1 MILIYAYI
9 NKFKN
14 YTTQEIIFDPRW
26 QINFSNKK
34 LSIQYRGQSSASA
47 VIRGDRKL
55 DNLHIL
61 VGKTGSGKTNLLQM
75 IGAKHDVRYHR
86 KWEGED
92 DSYFLLYSISDTEFF
107 LEICDMEIMQFPKPV
122 ERDDSTIPEPIRE
135 NARRA
140 GTLRTVRFALEKAL
154 NPGETAVRF
163 CAVKE
168 YGYEKGLPELKVRDM
183 AMIMNCYDVHAF
195 IRPPYPDDKEDFTD
209 FRSDWIGRAA
219 FPYQRTSLWQICG
232 YIREYLTSLEP
243 GSGKRQ
249 VSFLLSTHNFADQY
263 PLKLSRAVE
272 KEYWTFYDRLQDE
285 KRAIYDAEARER
297 VRKRKKKKTL
307 TNKQMFIHD
316 LWTDYAKYLRKWV
329 EKIRNF
335 NAEEEP
341 AEDLDAYQ
349 EFMDYYIGKTRRES
363 IDPTVLPDGE
373 KMSIV
378 RRCTWLAEN
387 SMCWASGEICSSS
400 RLTGGRKPISAIS
413 SASSMTTT
421 STDESVSAC
430 WRSRSSRRPGQ
441 ATTISA
447 PAFRSRIWWMYLTP
461 PYTVVVFMPNVWA
474 SGISTSLIWFAS
486 SRVGASTRPRGCG
499 RKSSARR
506 SSRLAFLRRLIS
518 LRNSSIAISPNES

>member
-47 VIRGDRKL
+47 VIRGDRKP

-183 AMIMNCYDVHAF
+183 AMFMNC
-195 IRPPYPDDKEDFTD
+195 
-209 FRSDWIGRAA
+209 
-219 FPYQRTSLWQICG
+219 
-232 YIREYLTSLEP
+232 
-243 GSGKRQ
+243 
-249 VSFLLSTHNFADQY
+249 
-263 PLKLSRAVE
+263 
-272 KEYWTFYDRLQDE
+272 
-285 KRAIYDAEARER
+285 
-297 VRKRKKKKTL
+297 
-307 TNKQMFIHD
+307 
-316 LWTDYAKYLRKWV
+316 
-329 EKIRNF
+329 
-335 NAEEEP
+335 
-341 AEDLDAYQ
+341 
-349 EFMDYYIGKTRRES
+349 
-363 IDPTVLPDGE
+363 
-373 KMSIV
+373 
-378 RRCTWLAEN
+378 
-387 SMCWASGEICSSS
+387 
-400 RLTGGRKPISAIS
+400 
-413 SASSMTTT
+413 
-421 STDESVSAC
+421 
-430 WRSRSSRRPGQ
+430 
-441 ATTISA
+441 
-447 PAFRSRIWWMYLTP
+447 
-461 PYTVVVFMPNVWA
+461 
-474 SGISTSLIWFAS
+474 
-486 SRVGASTRPRGCG
+486 
-499 RKSSARR
+499 
-506 SSRLAFLRRLIS
+506 
-518 LRNSSIAISPNES
+518 

>member
-183 AMIMNCYDVHAF
+183 AMFMNCYDVHAF
-195 IRPPYPDDKEDFTD
+195 IRP
-209 FRSDWIGRAA
+209 
-219 FPYQRTSLWQICG
+219 
-232 YIREYLTSLEP
+232 RE
-243 GSGKRQ
+243 
-249 VSFLLSTHNFADQY
+249 H
-263 PLKLSRAVE
+263 
-272 KEYWTFYDRLQDE
+272 
-285 KRAIYDAEARER
+285 
-297 VRKRKKKKTL
+297 
-307 TNKQMFIHD
+307 H
-316 LWTDYAKYLRKWV
+316 
-329 EKIRNF
+329 
-335 NAEEEP
+335 
-341 AEDLDAYQ
+341 
-349 EFMDYYIGKTRRES
+349 
-363 IDPTVLPDGE
+363 
-373 KMSIV
+373 
-378 RRCTWLAEN
+378 
-387 SMCWASGEICSSS
+387 
-400 RLTGGRKPISAIS
+400 
-413 SASSMTTT
+413 
-421 STDESVSAC
+421 
-430 WRSRSSRRPGQ
+430 
-441 ATTISA
+441 
-447 PAFRSRIWWMYLTP
+447 
-461 PYTVVVFMPNVWA
+461 
-474 SGISTSLIWFAS
+474 
-486 SRVGASTRPRGCG
+486 
-499 RKSSARR
+499 
-506 SSRLAFLRRLIS
+506 
-518 LRNSSIAISPNES
+518 NSS